1 MQPKDENIETLRGLA
16 ILLVVIG
23 HAIGGSREYGLKISD
38 DSYYHF
44 AYFSLQYL
52 RLPLFTTISG
62 FVYALKPVRQG
73 ELYKFIVGKG
83 RRILVPFFC
92 VGTLQFIIASIVPY
106 VHHPTSLSS
115 LWLIY
120 FYPYAQFWF
129 LQALMLMLI
138 AIGCVENRI
147 PLHSFFL
154 WALCFV
160 AVLLANS
167 FPLNV
172 ELFSFTKFL
181 YLFPFFLLGIGLKR
195 FAPIFFQ
202 RRLIFPLFLI
212 FLLSF
217 TFQQLTWFK
226 VVDFQYF
233 ISWRLNLIEG
243 FSGMICLFYIKGQLK
258 LKWLAYIGNFAYS
271 IFLFHTFFTSGSRII
286 LQQMGI
292 ADHFSLFSI
301 SVLLGILLPILA
313 EKLLSKNSYARFFFL
328 GQKFGWQRETDA
340 ARHSMPNVLQN
351 F

>member
-1 MQPKDENIETLRGLA
+1 MQTKDENIETLRGLA

-38 DSYYHF
+38 DSYYRF

-52 RLPLFTTISG
+52 RLPLFTTIAG

-92 VGTLQFIIASIVPY
+92 VGTLQFIIVSVVPY
-106 VHHPTSLSS
+106 VHHPTNFSS
-115 LWLIY
+115 LWSIY

-129 LQALMLMLI
+129 LQALTLMLI
-138 AIGCVENRI
+138 TIGCVENRI
-147 PLHSFFL
+147 PLNSFCL
-154 WALCFV
+154 WALCFAAAFLV
-160 AVLLANS
+160 NL
-167 FPLNV
+167 FPLHV
-172 ELFSFTKFL
+172 KLFSFTNFL

-195 FAPIFFQ
+195 FATIFFQ
-202 RRLIFPLFLI
+202 WQRIFPLFFI
-212 FLLSF
+212 FLMSF

-233 ISWRLNLIEG
+233 LSYRLNLIEG
-243 FSGMICLFYIKGQLK
+243 FSGMICLFYIKSQLK

-286 LQQMGI
+286 LQQMGV
-292 ADHFSLFSI
+292 ADHFPLFAI
-301 SVLLGILLPILA
+301 SVLLGILLPILT
-313 EKLLSKNSYARFFFL
+313 EKVLRKNSYTRFFFL
-328 GQKFGWQRETDA
+328 GQKFGWQESAHETEKF
-340 ARHSMPNVLQN
+340 AR
-351 F
+351 